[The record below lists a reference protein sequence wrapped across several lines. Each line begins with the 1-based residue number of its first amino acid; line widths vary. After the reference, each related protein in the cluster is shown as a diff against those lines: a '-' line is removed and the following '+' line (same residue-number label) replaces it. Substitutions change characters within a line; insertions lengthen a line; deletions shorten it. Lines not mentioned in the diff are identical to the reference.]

1 MGQPTPPGDSPLV
14 DGLDASWNEFVA
26 YIPEDKR
33 AEFAPKF
40 KERLQKDYEPLKQW
54 ESLQKSGVTPEYAST
69 ALSIYDMIE
78 QDPKKIYDAIGD
90 HLGITPQQA
99 KEVIEEINEG
109 DDDDPR
115 IAALQEQVETLG
127 QIALANRQQTVQE
140 KMLAEQEAAIEKELS
155 DVRAKYGDY
164 PEDEIIMRM
173 AQLDMTAEEAYN
185 HYNGRVLE
193 IQKRRPAP
201 MIMGGAGAIPS
212 RALDPTKLSGNDT
225 RKVVAQMLDHA
236 NAERNK

>member
-14 DGLDASWNEFVA
+14 EGLDASWNEFVS

-40 KERLQKDYEPLKQW
+40 RERLQKDYEPLRQW
-54 ESLQKSGVTPEYAST
+54 ESLQKSGVTPESAST

-78 QDPKKIYDAIGD
+78 QDPRKIYDAIGN

-99 KEVIEEINEG
+99 QEVMEVIE
-109 DDDDPR
+109 DDDGTDPE
-115 IAALQEQVETLG
+115 IAALKEQVEVLG
-127 QIALANRQQTVQE
+127 QIALAQRQQTSQE
-140 KMLAEQEAAIEKELS
+140 RLEQQQAEALDQELAEVKK
-155 DVRAKYGDY
+155 KYGDY

-185 HYNGRVLE
+185 HYNGRVAE

-201 MIMGGAGAIPS
+201 MIMGGSGAIPS
-212 RALDPTKLSGNDT
+212 RAIDPKKLSSSDT
-225 RKVVAQMLDHA
+225 RNVVAQMLDHA